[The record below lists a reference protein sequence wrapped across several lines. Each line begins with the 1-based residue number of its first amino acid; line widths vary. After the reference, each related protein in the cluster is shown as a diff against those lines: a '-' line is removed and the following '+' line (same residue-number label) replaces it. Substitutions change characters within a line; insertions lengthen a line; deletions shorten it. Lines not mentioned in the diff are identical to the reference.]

1 MPDGLKLVQKPDG
14 VLKLPL
20 PLASVVR
27 HISQITPTACPCG
40 QSFRIITGEDKGS
53 ASFHVVEID
62 GTAQK
67 HYHEHHTE
75 YYYCLEGSGQIE
87 LDDQLVPF
95 EPGTCV
101 MIPPGTRHAAR
112 GKLKIINVV
121 IPPFDAKDEII
132 VESAETKPQMGGR
145 DIHSSASHK

>member
-1 MPDGLKLVQKPDG
+1 MT
-14 VLKLPL
+14 LP
-20 PLASVVR
+20 PEYVVR
-27 HISQITPTACPCG
+27 HISQIKPTACPCG
-40 QSFRIITGEDKGS
+40 QSFRIITGEDHGS

-87 LDDQLVPF
+87 LDDELVPF

-121 IPPFDAKDEII
+121 IPPFDPADEII
-132 VESAETKPQMGGR
+132 VDSADTRPSVSDT
-145 DIHSSASHK
+145 DIHSSVSHK

>member
-1 MPDGLKLVQKPDG
+1 LKLKVP
-14 VLKLPL
+14 PEH
-20 PLASVVR
+20 VVR
-27 HISQITPTACPCG
+27 HISQIKPTACPCG
-40 QSFRIITGEDKGS
+40 QSFRIITEEDNGS

-75 YYYCLEGSGQIE
+75 YYYCLEGSGHIE

-112 GKLKIINVV
+112 GKFKIINVV
-121 IPPFDAKDEII
+121 IPPFDPEDEII
-132 VESAETKPQMGGR
+132 VDPAEMGQQMGGSE
-145 DIHSSASHK
+145 IHSPSSAIIK